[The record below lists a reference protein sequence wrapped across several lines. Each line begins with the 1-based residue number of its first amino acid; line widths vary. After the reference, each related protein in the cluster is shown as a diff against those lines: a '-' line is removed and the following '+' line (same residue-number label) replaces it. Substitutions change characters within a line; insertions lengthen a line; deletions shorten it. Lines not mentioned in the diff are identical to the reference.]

1 MDENLRKVFQN
12 TENQADISNLVLN
25 RINLVSQARAKRK
38 SLFYTGTAVLSF
50 VGMFPA
56 FGILISEV
64 KVSGFFEYLSLA
76 FSPDAL
82 RFAGSDLL
90 FLLAETLPAV
100 SLALC
105 LGLLV
110 FMLTSVYG
118 ALQTKVK
125 TLQII

>member
-12 TENQADISNLVLN
+12 TENHTDISNLVLH

-38 SLFYTGTAVLSF
+38 SLVYIGTSIISF
-50 VGMFPA
+50 IGLFPA
-56 FGILISEV
+56 FDMLINEV
-64 KVSGFFEYLSLA
+64 RASGFFEYLSLI
-76 FSPDAL
+76 FSVDAL
-82 RFAGSDLL
+82 GVAGSDLI
-90 FLLAETLPAV
+90 LLLGETLPALP
-100 SLALC
+100 LAIC

-110 FMLTSVYG
+110 FMLASVYG